1 MQPGCRVSG
10 SGFVAR
16 CFVTEAL
23 EAARGAA
30 CAEPCGAAGTPA
42 RSGPACAPCT
52 AGGSSG
58 CGGREV
64 SAFPR
69 AAAGPAPAALRGA
82 GMLGWV
88 VTPHPVRCSHVP
100 NKTRFF
106 LGPTCIRTVSRVPVT
121 PTSSVTAVV
130 LEVKAGRKNSS
141 VWTSRRLLYI
151 LHPPMVSRIFLC
163 SHF

>member
-1 MQPGCRVSG
+1 MN
-10 SGFVAR
+10 R
-16 CFVTEAL
+16 CDKHRQLRSSKLSSIVTQHTAWLPSQQLRLFVTEAL

-69 AAAGPAPAALRGA
+69 AAADPAPAALCVRRGA
-82 GMLGWV
+82 ASGCG
-88 VTPHPVRCSHVP
+88 S
-100 NKTRFF
+100 
-106 LGPTCIRTVSRVPVT
+106 GQ
-121 PTSSVTAVV
+121 
-130 LEVKAGRKNSS
+130 
-141 VWTSRRLLYI
+141 
-151 LHPPMVSRIFLC
+151 
-163 SHF
+163 